1 MSKFKPLQDSQLFL
15 LPPSVD
21 DFIPQGHL
29 ARVITEI
36 ADQINAASIELKYS
50 ALGQKSYHP
59 RTLLKLWIYGYATG
73 TLSGRKIAMLCETDT
88 AYMFLASMY
97 KPDFRTINDFRK
109 DNSDFFEDCFK
120 QVLQICL
127 ELGMGKVGLIAID
140 STKIRANAS
149 VKKSLTKQTYEQWLT
164 EVEGQIK
171 NLQQQADEL
180 NTNEDAALQ
189 LDRGDELPKQLR
201 EKQQLKEKIQGA
213 LSKIKSEDKKI
224 NITDQD
230 SQLIKCSGIKKP
242 AYNCQ
247 GAVSE
252 DGIIVAAYATNK
264 ANDKEQLQEVI
275 KQVET
280 NVAEKTNIILADS
293 GYSSYEN
300 YQWLSEQNKTA
311 YIPDQEERASKERFN
326 EPYDRQHFIYH
337 PQTNEYTCPTGKTL
351 EYKRT
356 VNSHT
361 RKQYSKVYE
370 GTSCSQ
376 CPVRNDCTSG
386 SKRQIFQELREP
398 LRDAMRERLN
408 TKEGKAIYR
417 KRLNIVEHGWGN
429 IKFNCKVTMFHMRG
443 LNKVN
448 AEFQLLAIGHN
459 IKKINKAKRERKIT
473 GK

>member
-21 DFIPQGHL
+21 DFIPAGHL
-29 ARVITEI
+29 ARVISEI
-36 ADQINAASIELKYS
+36 ADELNTSSIEAKYS
-50 ALGQKSYHP
+50 AMGQKSYHP

-73 TLSGRKIAMLCETDT
+73 MLSGRKIAILCETDT
-88 AYMFLASMY
+88 AYMYLASMY

-120 QVLQICL
+120 QVLQICR

-149 VKKSLTKQTYEQWLT
+149 VKKSLTKQTYEQWLK
-164 EVEGQIK
+164 EIDGQIK
-171 NLQQQADEL
+171 ALQQQADEL
-180 NTNEDAALQ
+180 NAKEDTELKE
-189 LDRGDELPKQLR
+189 DRGDELPKQLK
-201 EKQQLKEKIQGA
+201 EKKQLREKIQGA
-213 LSKIKSEDKKI
+213 LNKIKSDDKKV
-224 NITDQD
+224 NFTDPD
-230 SQLIKCSGIKKP
+230 SQLIKCSGQKKP

-275 KQVET
+275 NQVEA
-280 NVAEKTNIILADS
+280 NVAEKTGVILADS

-300 YQWLSEQNKTA
+300 YQWLSEQGKTA
-311 YIPDQEERASKERFN
+311 YIPDQEEQASKERLQD
-326 EPYDRQHFIYH
+326 PYDKQHFTYQ
-337 PQTNEYTCPTGKTL
+337 PATNEYICPKGQILQYT
-351 EYKRT
+351 RT

-361 RKQYSKVYE
+361 RKQYYKLYE
-370 GTSCSQ
+370 GISCSQ
-376 CPVRNDCTSG
+376 CSVKENCTSG
-386 SKRQIFQELREP
+386 DKRQIHKELREP

-408 TKEGKAIYR
+408 SDEGKETYK
-417 KRLNIVEHGWGN
+417 KRLNAIEHVWGN
-429 IKFNCKVTMFHMRG
+429 IKFNNRVIMFHLRG
-443 LNKVN
+443 LKKVN

-459 IKKINKAKRERKIT
+459 IKKLSRREA
-473 GK
+473 